1 VVTFLTTS
9 STAYVGIFII
19 GLTLL
24 GLFSVTRILKPRYF
38 IGPLAVLG
46 IGALLYATVPL
57 ARQVL
62 DTTLFA
68 KAASYST
75 LERLMTIS
83 NSYQVFL
90 QHPLLG
96 IGWMSITSHDLI
108 VNILA
113 NAGILGLLSFAIAM
127 YSIFRPLYRSIK
139 SRDRTRQIAGLMRM
153 DLALYVALAVTL
165 ATSVVSGFLNVFTFF
180 WFLLGLAIATSGV
193 LDVSE
198 TSAIARS
205 AEHASKNVIEPRSL
219 IT

>member
-1 VVTFLTTS
+1 
-9 STAYVGIFII
+9 
-19 GLTLL
+19 
-24 GLFSVTRILKPRYF
+24 
-38 IGPLAVLG
+38 LAVLG